1 MSTLFIVAAAAFF
14 CGCAAACGII
24 VSTLLCARIE
34 AFEDGPVPR
43 SLHPAI
49 PIATVSVLGALIA
62 LRGATPAQ
70 LGIVALIALPLA
82 GIWYADSRKG
92 IVPDAFTLVPL
103 GVIAVVVVLRHSWF
117 VGISALVVFVV
128 FAAGAALSK
137 GRGMGWGDA
146 KLAALVGAV
155 LGLQGSLLTLALAC
169 FAATIVSV
177 VRDRGTRPIAF
188 GPYIVVATLLAIV
201 TTIHG

>member
-1 MSTLFIVAAAAFF
+1 MNVLLMVLAAAFF
-14 CGCAAACGII
+14 CGCASACGVI
-24 VSTLLCARIE
+24 VSALLCARIE
-34 AFEDGPVPR
+34 AFEDGPAPR
-43 SLHPAI
+43 LLHPAI
-49 PIATVSVLGALIA
+49 PIAAVAALGALIA

-70 LGIVALIALPLA
+70 LGIVALVSFPLS
-82 GIWYADSRKG
+82 GVWYADSRKG
-92 IVPDAFTLVPL
+92 IVPDVFTLLPL
-103 GVIAVVVVLRHSWF
+103 AVIAAAVIVRHSWF
-117 VGISALVVFVV
+117 VAVSALLVFAV

-146 KLAALVGAV
+146 KLAALVAAV

-188 GPYIVVATLLAIV
+188 GPYIVVATLVAIV
-201 TTIHG
+201 TTVHG